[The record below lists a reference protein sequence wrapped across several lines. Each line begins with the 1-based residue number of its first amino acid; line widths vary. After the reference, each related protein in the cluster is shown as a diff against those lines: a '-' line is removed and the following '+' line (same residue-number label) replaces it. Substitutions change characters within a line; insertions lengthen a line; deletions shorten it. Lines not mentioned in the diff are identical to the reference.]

1 MKVAL
6 VVESLFGNTEELADA
21 VAHGLRERGAD
32 AAVLRVGDAH
42 DHDLTD
48 VDLLVLGAPTHA
60 LSLSRPSTRADA
72 VTQGADAD
80 RARTGVR
87 EWLAAVDDAARPPVA
102 VFDTRAKV
110 TRHWPGSAS
119 RKVARTLRR
128 RGFTVLDRA
137 SFYVEGV
144 TGPILDGELA
154 RAQAWGDALALRA
167 RRQGPGP
174 SAP

>member
-6 VVESLFGNTEELADA
+6 VVESMFGNTEELADA
-21 VAHGLRERGAD
+21 VAHGLRERGAE
-32 AAVLRVGDAH
+32 ATVRHPGDAQ
-42 DHDLTD
+42 DHALAD

-72 VTQGADAD
+72 VTQGAEPE
-80 RARTGVR
+80 RARTGIR
-87 EWLAAVDDAARPPVA
+87 EWLAAAGDEAGRPPVA

-128 RGFTVLDRA
+128 RGFTVLDRT

-154 RAQAWGDALALRA
+154 RAEAWGDALALRA
-167 RRQGPGP
+167 RHLGPP
-174 SAP
+174 AP